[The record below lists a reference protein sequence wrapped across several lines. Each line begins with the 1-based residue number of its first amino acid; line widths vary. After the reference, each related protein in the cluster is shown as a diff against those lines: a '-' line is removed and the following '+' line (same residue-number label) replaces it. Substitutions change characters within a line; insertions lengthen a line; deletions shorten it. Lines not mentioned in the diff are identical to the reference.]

1 MASSWHCV
9 KTSTDVCLSQQS
21 AHGTFFVQ
29 VSAHWSVE
37 EIVKGVNSNNMELQ
51 LQATQ
56 AAR

>member
-1 MASSWHCV
+1 MLKTHASPS
-9 KTSTDVCLSQQS
+9 KAFMYL
-21 AHGTFFVQ
+21 FIVQ

-37 EIVKGVNSNNMELQ
+37 EIVKGVNNNNTEIQ

>member
-1 MASSWHCV
+1 MGRNTHNSPSEALMSCF
-9 KTSTDVCLSQQS
+9 L
-21 AHGTFFVQ
+21 VQ
-29 VSAHWSVE
+29 VLAHWSVE